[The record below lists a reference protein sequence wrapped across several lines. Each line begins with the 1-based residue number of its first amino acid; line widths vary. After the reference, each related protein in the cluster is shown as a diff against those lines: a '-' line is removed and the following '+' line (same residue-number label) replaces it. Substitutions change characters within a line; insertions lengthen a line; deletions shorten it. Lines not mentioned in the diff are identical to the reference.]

1 MTNVPDDNDG
11 LPNLPDP
18 VKQLNEYDRAL
29 KSLAEE
35 EKHLREELG
44 TKDPLEETDDT
55 LQFATQL
62 LLVIRAISK
71 IKQERGAV
79 LRRLTGSFG
88 TL

>member
-1 MTNVPDDNDG
+1 MSTIPDDGVPD
-11 LPNLPDP
+11 LPDP

-35 EKHLREELG
+35 EKHLRDELG
-44 TKDPLEETDDT
+44 TKDPLEETEDT
-55 LQFATQL
+55 LEAATQL

-79 LRRLTGSFG
+79 LRRLTNSFG
-88 TL
+88 AL